1 MMPCVGSQSAGCVAP
16 QEMPSAEDGGRSE
29 AGTPTP
35 NSKASGAAPAAAAP
49 EPETDQWVQC
59 DRCRT
64 WRVVPAQHWPSV
76 EADTSE
82 VSAGRITLWQGM
94 SLQLTPGSWQS
105 FFLLRALSQF
115 SFAPHYCQAW
125 EEYFWDM
132 SKSTVMPN
140 RVSTRTAV
148 PMRRW

>member
-1 MMPCVGSQSAGCVAP
+1 M
-16 QEMPSAEDGGRSE
+16 QEMPSAEDAGKSE
-29 AGTPTP
+29 AGSPTP

-82 VSAGRITLWQGM
+82 VSAAQIAL
-94 SLQLTPGSWQS
+94 WQS
-105 FFLLRALSQF
+105 FFLLHPAVNAHLCWSRGAL
-115 SFAPHYCQAW
+115 
-125 EEYFWDM
+125 
-132 SKSTVMPN
+132 N
-140 RVSTRTAV
+140 NVSCFFIVRLWRSASGA
-148 PMRRW
+148 

>member
-1 MMPCVGSQSAGCVAP
+1 
-16 QEMPSAEDGGRSE
+16 MPSAEDGGKSE

-35 NSKASGAAPAAAAP
+35 NSKASGAVPAAAAP

-82 VSAGRITLWQGM
+82 VSTARVALWQ
-94 SLQLTPGSWQS
+94 SASPQLTPGSRQS
-105 FFLLRALSQF
+105 CCNLSLKTDLCLSGQVLTNVLRF
-115 SFAPHYCQAW
+115 CI
-125 EEYFWDM
+125 
-132 SKSTVMPN
+132 N
-140 RVSTRTAV
+140 RL
-148 PMRRW
+148 